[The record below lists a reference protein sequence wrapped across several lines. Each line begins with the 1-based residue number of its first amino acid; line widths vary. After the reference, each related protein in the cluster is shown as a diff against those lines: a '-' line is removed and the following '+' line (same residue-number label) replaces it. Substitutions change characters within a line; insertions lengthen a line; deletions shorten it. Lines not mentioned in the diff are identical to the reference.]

1 MNKAIICGRITANPE
16 IKMTTNGNKV
26 CKFTLAVD
34 DGKNTDGSRRTQ
46 FIDCEAW
53 KQSAEFLERFV
64 KKGNRILVEGRLNK
78 TSYEKDGQ
86 KHYPTTVV
94 CDRLEFADGANQPQN
109 GATSMPTQTAPRT
122 AQNQPSVAFPFTAQE
137 VEMMNNG
144 IDPDDLP
151 F

>member
-26 CKFTLAVD
+26 CRFTLAVD

-109 GATSMPTQTAPRT
+109 GVTSMPTQTAPKT
-122 AQNQPSVAFPFTAQE
+122 AQNQPKNDDF
-137 VEMMNNG
+137 G
-144 IDPDDLP
+144 IPDSYGISTEDLP

>member
-64 KKGNRILVEGRLNK
+64 KKGNRILAEGRLNK

-86 KHYPTTVV
+86 KHYPTNVV
-94 CDRLEFADGANQPQN
+94 CDRIEFADGANQPQN
-109 GATSMPTQTAPRT
+109 EYSSMPTQNAPKT
-122 AQNQPSVAFPFTAQE
+122 VQKQPTDNF
-137 VEMMNNG
+137 G
-144 IDPDDLP
+144 IPAYDIDMGSDLP

>member
-64 KKGNRILVEGRLNK
+64 KKGIRILVEGRLNK

-109 GATSMPTQTAPRT
+109 GSSITATTGYPKT
-122 AQNQPSVAFPFTAQE
+122 AQNQPSPAPLFTAEE
-137 VEMMNNG
+137 VEMMSKG